1 MISEFVWFEM
11 NWYKGNEFVLFVVF
25 VEYWI
30 GRMFEEELVYRCWV
44 VFRGRW
50 YCLMFEHM

>member
-25 VEYWI
+25 VEYWT